1 LAAPRSPGWVIAD
14 AVPDQDHLLE
24 LVLSLAATREEN
36 VVAFFRKINPE
47 RVVERDDRG
56 LQESNG
62 DEFRRGF
69 QSVSAPDQPYSRRAA

>member
-1 LAAPRSPGWVIAD
+1 
-14 AVPDQDHLLE
+14 
-24 LVLSLAATREEN
+24 
-36 VVAFFRKINPE
+36 VAFFRKFNPE

-69 QSVSAPDQPYSRRAA
+69 QSVSAPDHPYSRRAS